1 MAIRNNLDDIVN
13 VDIEISTP
21 GSSDES
27 FNNVLL
33 VVEGPVV
40 GKKSTDNIGTKVISV
55 AQAGELAD
63 YGFSTES
70 QAYIM
75 ANVAFSQSP
84 KPSLVYVIARQ
95 VVSDE
100 SDPVTYEKISVTLDR
115 AKEAGGWYGI
125 ALSKAFLNKADI
137 EETIKWT
144 EANKKIFG
152 FTFVEQTL
160 PVSTTNYFRSFAV
173 YGGGVPDV
181 EETPDENYYISLAMM
196 SIKNVYAQIVSFDN
210 LLQAEKDARA
220 GKRYENE
227 QLAFWGNL
235 EDNIHSISEKLKC
248 HNYPPDIYHHF
259 YVYEPKLRKV
269 IFSDYTTKVI
279 QRAAYNVLN
288 PIVCK
293 GMISDTY
300 SCIEDRGQLKSMQRL
315 AGWVDFVEKSGERWY
330 YLKMD
335 VEKFFYRMDH
345 EVLMSIIQKKIGDK
359 EAVRFLEHYV
369 CHASRAFGLPLGVK
383 SPLEISDKEMLW
395 DVGIAIGGGL
405 SHMYGNMY
413 LNPMDQM
420 AKRKEGIQYY
430 IRYMDDVIILST
442 DKELLHRYKN
452 MFSDFLG
459 DVLKLRLNNKTAI
472 RPVSHGMEFVGYTIR
487 PFDVRLRKSTSL
499 RMKRH
504 LKTIQELYRDYEI
517 DLDRA
522 RSTLMS
528 YKALMDH
535 CDCRALE
542 KKIFEDFVLTHN
554 PKEADTDNG

>member
-55 AQAGELAD
+55 AQTGELAD

-196 SIKNVYAQIVSFDN
+196 AKCFGYDPGSETWGLK
-210 LLQAEKDARA
+210 
-220 GKRYENE
+220 
-227 QLAFWGNL
+227 QLAAV
-235 EDNIHSISEKLKC
+235 
-248 HNYPPDIYHHF
+248 YP
-259 YVYEPKLRKV
+259 
-269 IFSDYTTKVI
+269 
-279 QRAAYNVLN
+279 
-288 PIVCK
+288 CK
-293 GMISDTY
+293 
-300 SCIEDRGQLKSMQRL
+300 
-315 AGWVDFVEKSGERWY
+315 
-330 YLKMD
+330 
-335 VEKFFYRMDH
+335 
-345 EVLMSIIQKKIGDK
+345 
-359 EAVRFLEHYV
+359 
-369 CHASRAFGLPLGVK
+369 
-383 SPLEISDKEMLW
+383 
-395 DVGIAIGGGL
+395 
-405 SHMYGNMY
+405 
-413 LNPMDQM
+413 
-420 AKRKEGIQYY
+420 
-430 IRYMDDVIILST
+430 LST
-442 DKELLHRYKN
+442 DMKKYCDGNYVTYFTTYAKKNVTSSMGGKVLGNEWIDTIRFRDWLKNDMQERVFNLL
-452 MFSDFLG
+452 
-459 DVLKLRLNNKTAI
+459 VLNTKVPFTDEGITAI
-472 RPVSHGMEFVGYTIR
+472 EGKMEESLKVGQKVGGVAPTEYDDDDNEIPGYTIIV
-487 PFDVRLRKSTSL
+487 PSSASMSDAEKTSRQL
-499 RMKRH
+499 TGCKFTAK
-504 LKTIQELYRDYEI
+504 LAGAIQVVNI
-517 DLDRA
+517 
-522 RSTLMS
+522 
-528 YKALMDH
+528 
-535 CDCRALE
+535 
-542 KKIFEDFVLTHN
+542 
-554 PKEADTDNG
+554 NGNLVYA

>member
-55 AQAGELAD
+55 AQTGELAD

-181 EETPDENYYISLAMM
+181 EETPDENYYIYRDKIAQVTGDMAHDVMMRKIKHHLCTYDAIGEPEEPLSETMDIKITGVKTGLFPVWLLSYKNGKRIAYAAVNGSTGKVAADIPLDIGKFLLGCLIGVIPLYFLLNLFLTVRPGVLLAFVSAIGALVTMVYCDEM
-196 SIKNVYAQIVSFDN
+196 EKIADVETHENDLGFFARHTLNAKKSGGKKKKLQTKKLQTKKPQKDTKRKIKNKITSFV
-210 LLQAEKDARA
+210 K
-220 GKRYENE
+220 
-227 QLAFWGNL
+227 FSCFL
-235 EDNIHSISEKLKC
+235 E
-248 HNYPPDIYHHF
+248 
-259 YVYEPKLRKV
+259 
-269 IFSDYTTKVI
+269 VI
-279 QRAAYNVLN
+279 QL
-288 PIVCK
+288 IVCIIVLFCLKFDINPFLFNWDIMGKASYVVACISCLVAIYGAVK
-293 GMISDTY
+293 GIVNV
-300 SCIEDRGQLKSMQRL
+300 RRVKR
-315 AGWVDFVEKSGERWY
+315 KSGVMG
-330 YLKMD
+330 LF
-335 VEKFFYRMDH
+335 V
-345 EVLMSIIQKKIGDK
+345 
-359 EAVRFLEHYV
+359 
-369 CHASRAFGLPLGVK
+369 AF
-383 SPLEISDKEMLW
+383 
-395 DVGIAIGGGL
+395 AT
-405 SHMYGNMY
+405 
-413 LNPMDQM
+413 
-420 AKRKEGIQYY
+420 
-430 IRYMDDVIILST
+430 ILSVAVVLIKPVM
-442 DKELLHRYKN
+442 DKYYYGCVLL
-452 MFSDFLG
+452 
-459 DVLKLRLNNKTAI
+459 VCAA
-472 RPVSHGMEFVGYTIR
+472 TI
-487 PFDVRLRKSTSL
+487 LTL
-499 RMKRH
+499 
-504 LKTIQELYRDYEI
+504 I
-517 DLDRA
+517 DLVISHNRMSTRPLPQFEYKGGDHRA
-522 RSTLMS
+522 
-528 YKALMDH
+528 
-535 CDCRALE
+535 
-542 KKIFEDFVLTHN
+542 
-554 PKEADTDNG
+554 